1 MAGIIS
7 RKASG
12 GRSGGTT
19 EMMEDAFWDLA
30 MHDLAIR
37 DLHDVVQRLQH
48 EVQVL
53 EERVQRL
60 ESGRYAFME
69 CSER

>member
-1 MAGIIS
+1 
-7 RKASG
+7 
-12 GRSGGTT
+12 
-19 EMMEDAFWDLA
+19 MMEDAFWDLA